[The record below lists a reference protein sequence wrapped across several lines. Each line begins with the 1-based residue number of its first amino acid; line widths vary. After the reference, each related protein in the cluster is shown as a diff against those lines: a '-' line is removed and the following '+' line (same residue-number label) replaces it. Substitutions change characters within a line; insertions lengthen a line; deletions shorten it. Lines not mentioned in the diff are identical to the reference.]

1 MNHYPNAFIF
11 DSLLD
16 DLVLGFL
23 LTLNIFNVLQ
33 LFCVINTPKYSYFIQ
48 ICLKDIML

>member
-1 MNHYPNAFIF
+1 MNHYPNASVF

-16 DLVLGFL
+16 DLILGFL

-33 LFCVINTPKYSYFIQ
+33 LLCVVNIPKYTYFIQ